1 MSRLLGPLSVT
12 TSTVSWRDWA
22 WAGDHTA
29 GAGNRLP
36 AATAVIDLR
45 NSRRFMA
52 ASARVRWGFTEE
64 SAKPMPAPRR
74 ALAWVVSH
82 YGIWRKAVGTKY
94 ARPVSTSAQ
103 HDVLRPNPR
112 LHKN

>member
-12 TSTVSWRDWA
+12 TSKVSWRPWA
-22 WAGDHTA
+22 LAGDHTA

-52 ASARVRWGFTEE
+52 ASARVRQDLALE
-64 SAKPMPAPRR
+64 SARPMPAGPSGAGQPVRAYAFKGKLAAGYQPRATPNAP
-74 ALAWVVSH
+74 ALSLL
-82 YGIWRKAVGTKY
+82 
-94 ARPVSTSAQ
+94 S
-103 HDVLRPNPR
+103 PNPC
-112 LHKN
+112 LNKN